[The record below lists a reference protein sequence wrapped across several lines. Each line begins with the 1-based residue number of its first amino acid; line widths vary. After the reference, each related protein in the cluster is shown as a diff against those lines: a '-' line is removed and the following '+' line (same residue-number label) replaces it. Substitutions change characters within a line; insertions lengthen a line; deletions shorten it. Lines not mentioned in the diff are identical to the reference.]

1 MSERVA
7 YRETLYRLN
16 KEQDEGGV
24 HSRLRSVHFDVHLLK
39 VTVAS

>member
-1 MSERVA
+1 MA

-24 HSRLRSVHFDVHLLK
+24 HSRLRSGHFDVHLLK
-39 VTVAS
+39 ITVVS